1 MQHDAKAHH
10 IQEEPVPCLV
20 MEREREGSAHGGLG
34 LEAIADCLAQCLA
47 DEGNAVEVLHKALCT
62 KRGHASLGQ

>member
-20 MEREREGSAHGGLG
+20 MEREHSAYGELG
-34 LEAIADCLAQCLA
+34 LEAITDCLAQCLA